1 MLSVENLRVSYG
13 TIEALHGVSLEV
25 NEGEFVALIGSNGA
39 GKSTLLSTIS
49 GLLRPTEGAIRFQ
62 DTRLDKTPPYKIVA
76 LGVCQVPEGRRIFAG
91 LTVREN
97 LEMGAYVPRN
107 RETFDRN
114 LERVYKLFPVLA
126 EREEQ
131 EGGTLSGGEQQMLA
145 VGRALMSNPRLLLL
159 DEPSLGLAPLLVE
172 ELYDAI
178 VEIRLSGASI
188 LVVEQNAFKALS
200 IADRGYVMEAGNL
213 VLEGSGSSLL
223 RNSQVKKA
231 YLGG

>member
-1 MLSVENLRVSYG
+1 MLSVENLHVSYG
-13 TIEALHGVSLEV
+13 SVEALHGVSLEV
-25 NEGEFVALIGSNGA
+25 GEGEVVALIGSNGA
-39 GKSTLLSTIS
+39 GKSTLLCTIS
-49 GLLRPTEGAIRFQ
+49 GLLRPTEGCIRYRDIQ
-62 DTRLDKTPPYKIVA
+62 LDKTPPHEIVA

-97 LEMGAYVPRN
+97 LEMAAYLPSN
-107 RETFDRN
+107 RKTFDQRI
-114 LERVYKLFPVLA
+114 ERVYELFPVLA

-145 VGRALMSNPRLLLL
+145 LGRALMGNPRLLLL

-178 VEIRLSGASI
+178 AQIQLSGASI

-200 IADRGYVMEAGNL
+200 IADRGYVMETGHL

-223 RNSQVKKA
+223 RNSQVKEA